1 MTEDVDAATLLT
13 LKELLGE
20 KFSELIHTYMSDSVE
35 RYNAAK
41 EAFAVYDLDTVNR
54 EIHGLKGSSRNIGAN
69 KLADI
74 CQDLE
79 SQAKDGAVEQG
90 EKKLAAVEQHLAAV
104 NTQLSSYL

>member
-41 EAFAVYDLDTVNR
+41 EAFAVYVNR